1 MSFIWQQLLYR
12 PLLNILIFLY
22 NTIAFKNMG
31 VAIIELTVAIRL
43 ILISPS
49 LKALR
54 AQIAL
59 QKLQP
64 EIDKIRKKYK
74 DDKQK
79 QNKATMEFYQKNKIN
94 PLSSCLPTLIQ
105 LPILIALFWIFR
117 DALNSNNMH
126 LLYPFVQNPGQ
137 VNTYFLGMNLSNK
150 GNWILAILAAVSQF
164 WQSKMIMPKMQPG
177 AQGMQSM
184 LTNQMIYFMPLITLV
199 FALQFP
205 AGLALYWVTTTVFAV
220 ATQWFVLKDSKKEN
234 FGEEANKSKSEGRIT
249 KFLKKYSEVQK
260 NGRKGK

>member
-1 MSFIWQQLLYR
+1 MSFIWQQFLYR
-12 PLLNILIFLY
+12 PLLNALIFLY

-31 VAIIELTVAIRL
+31 VAIIELTVVIRL
-43 ILISPS
+43 ILLSPS
-49 LKALR
+49 IKALR
-54 AQIAL
+54 AQISL

-74 DDKQK
+74 NDKQK
-79 QNKATMEFYQKNKIN
+79 QNQATMEFYQKNKIN

-105 LPILIALFWIFR
+105 LPVLIALFWIFR

-126 LLYPFVQNPGQ
+126 LLYPFVQNPGHI
-137 VNTYFLGMNLSNK
+137 NIYFLRMNLSLK
-150 GNWILAILAAVSQF
+150 GNWILAILAAVTQF
-164 WQSKMIMPKMQPG
+164 WQSKMIMPKTKPG
-177 AQGMQSM
+177 DQGMQSM

-205 AGLALYWVTTTVFAV
+205 AGLALYWVTTTVFAII
-220 ATQWFVLKDSKKEN
+220 TQYYVLKESKKED
-234 FGEEANKSKSEGRIT
+234 FGEKVNKSKGEGRMT
-249 KFLKKYSEVQK
+249 KFLKKYSEDIK

>member
-1 MSFIWQQLLYR
+1 
-12 PLLNILIFLY
+12 
-22 NTIAFKNMG
+22 
-31 VAIIELTVAIRL
+31 
-43 ILISPS
+43 
-49 LKALR
+49 
-54 AQIAL
+54 
-59 QKLQP
+59 
-64 EIDKIRKKYK
+64 
-74 DDKQK
+74 
-79 QNKATMEFYQKNKIN
+79 
-94 PLSSCLPTLIQ
+94 
-105 LPILIALFWIFR
+105 
-117 DALNSNNMH
+117 MH